1 MLLLTFAIY
10 ISSEKGICHSLK
22 VLIPSSF
29 IWRVSKAKT
38 QFNVKQVGKSAQEIY
53 IVVPLKISLDISI
66 YSNAKFPLVSL
77 ETKTSH

>member
-10 ISSEKGICHSLK
+10 VSSEKGICRRLK
-22 VLIPSSF
+22 VLIPLSF

-38 QFNVKQVGKSAQEIY
+38 QFNVEQAGKSTQEIH
-53 IVVPLKISLDISI
+53 IVLPLKISLDISI

-77 ETKTSH
+77 ETKTSP